1 MSFIFVFL
9 CFLHIFVII
18 LMICTDPYTGSA
30 VGEGTEYMAVLVD
43 DSRSLQLPQDNSGGL
58 QQPRPWNTLRI
69 SQHRFLIADDFIN
82 VLVPFLQTW
91 DGHSI
96 I

>member
-9 CFLHIFVII
+9 CLLHIFVII
-18 LMICTDPYTGSA
+18 LMICTDPYTWSA
-30 VGEGTEYMAVLVD
+30 VEEGTEYMAVLVD